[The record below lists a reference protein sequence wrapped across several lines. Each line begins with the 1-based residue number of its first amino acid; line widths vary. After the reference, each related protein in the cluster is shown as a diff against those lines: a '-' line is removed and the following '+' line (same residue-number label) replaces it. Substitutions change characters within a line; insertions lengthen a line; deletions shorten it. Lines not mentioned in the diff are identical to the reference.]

1 MPRNKEIKI
10 SPGFENPERKEEFF
24 RLPRVE
30 FLLNEADKG
39 SLKGIERMV
48 VNERLE
54 ISDRFSM
61 EVPDNRMEKAG
72 ICKGDHVVI
81 QKRKSYRSG
90 DVLALKLGDKA
101 FIRRYFP
108 GANHRIRLECG
119 SPQQQTMIL
128 DSGTPGF
135 SILGCVVQ
143 VIREI

>member
-1 MPRNKEIKI
+1 MPHQKEIKVTR
-10 SPGFENPERKEEFF
+10 GFENQKVKEEFF

-30 FLLNEADKG
+30 FLFNEADKIPQ
-39 SLKGIERMV
+39 KGIESMV

-54 ISDRFSM
+54 MSDRFSM
-61 EVPDNRMEKAG
+61 EVPDNRMADAG

-81 QKRKSYRSG
+81 QKLKAYKSG
-90 DVLALKLGDKA
+90 DVLAVKLGDRA

-108 GANHRIRLECG
+108 TANRIRLECG

-128 DSGTPGF
+128 DVDTPGF
-135 SILGCVVQ
+135 TILGCVVQ